1 MQYGRTFV
9 AMAAAVVVVSGA
21 VWVSVGQGLN
31 ARGAGDQQPPA
42 PATASPWAD
51 FVEADFPF
59 TSSVLDA
66 RGLGSGWPDDNLT
79 TRALILNLGA
89 GMWAAFDTDLLR
101 VSAIWS
107 GTGVTPVSMAQT
119 SYHNAGERAPIG
131 QGRLP
136 AIAGSAWLANG
147 LYPGWQPGATVVR
160 ADPRPAAPDPGE
172 VGRGPLARE
181 YGRFA
186 AVRLTTGGV
195 VLEYDVRGA
204 AIEERI
210 VARAQG
216 TRSVVERQFRIG
228 RRESALVLAV
238 GQRPAAAGALH
249 VDVAGSASAALQRE
263 VDGLIAVRVAAGQT
277 PVEFSV
283 AMSAGAAPVAT
294 TSFAPAAAAQ
304 ARWPQTVTTHGT
316 LSTSSDAFV
325 VDRIAIPDANPWRRN
340 VRFADIA
347 FPSPD
352 RAALVTFDGD
362 IWTASGL
369 GGDLRNIT
377 WRRFTSGLHE
387 PLAIAVRDG
396 ELFAF
401 DRNGIWRFEDTDGN
415 GEADR
420 HVLVANVFAQTAET
434 REFAMSMRIAPDG
447 AFIIAKGG
455 LVGNTRGRHN
465 GSVLRVSPDGT
476 ESSVLGW
483 GLRQP
488 FAGVDPKTGM
498 VLATDQQGNY
508 VPSTPLHIVRDGQYY
523 GFLPDAL
530 PKEQYP
536 APIAEPL
543 AWIPHAV
550 SASAGG
556 LVWLTGARMGPI
568 NDALVYINYYRPGLL
583 LTRVDTRGARPRAS
597 VTSLTNELTF
607 APLAG
612 AVHPADG
619 QLYVTGFRIW
629 GTDAG
634 ELSGL
639 ARLRYTSA
647 PSTLPNE
654 VVATDRG
661 VLVKFDVPVDRALA
675 TDPSNFS
682 AERWNYQR
690 TSAYGSPHFTLAG
703 ERGQE
708 RLVPSS
714 VYLTPDGRTLFVGI
728 PDMRPSMQMRIG
740 WSLATASGTHMDGNV
755 YLTPIALSAFTPT
768 AEGFGAIA
776 VDLTPRAA
784 VATAARP
791 VTVDEGQRV
800 ATRMGCLAC
809 HSVDGSVTGRVGPSW
824 KALAGSERVLANGG
838 RRVADAAYLRES
850 ILNPAASVARGFDQ
864 TDAGMPSYAGVL
876 TDAEIES
883 VILYIQSLR

>member
-1 MQYGRTFV
+1 MAMQRGRTF
-9 AMAAAVVVVSGA
+9 GA
-21 VWVSVGQGLN
+21 VAVALAVAGAMWASIGQHVS
-31 ARGAGDQQPPA
+31 ARGALEQRPPA
-42 PATASPWAD
+42 AASPWAD
-51 FVEADFPF
+51 FVEPNFPF
-59 TSSVLDA
+59 ISSVLDA
-66 RGLGSGWPDDNLT
+66 RGLGSGWPGDNLT
-79 TRALILNLGA
+79 PRALILNLGD
-89 GMWAAFDTDLLR
+89 GMWAAFDMDLLR
-101 VSAIWS
+101 MSAVWS
-107 GTGVTPVSMAQT
+107 GAGVTPASMAQT

-131 QGRLP
+131 QGKLP

-147 LYPGWQPGATVVR
+147 VYPGWQVGASVVR
-160 ADPRPAAPDPGE
+160 ADPRPPAPDPDE

-186 AVRLTTGGV
+186 AVRLTDNGV
-195 VLEYDVRGA
+195 VLEYDVRGTP
-204 AIEERI
+204 IEERI
-210 VARAQG
+210 AARPLG
-216 TRSVVERQFRIG
+216 SSRVVERQFRVG
-228 RRESALVLAV
+228 RRDSALVLAV
-238 GQRPAAAGALH
+238 GQRPAAAGVMH
-249 VDVAGSASAALQRE
+249 VDVAGSSSATLQRE
-263 VDGLIAVRVAAGQT
+263 ADGLMAVRVEAGQT

-283 AMSAGAAPVAT
+283 AVSAGAV
-294 TSFAPAAAAQ
+294 PAAASSFTHAAAPQ
-304 ARWPQTVTTHGT
+304 RRWPQTVTTQGAMSP
-316 LSTSSDAFV
+316 STDAFV
-325 VDRIAIPDANPWRRN
+325 VDRIPIPDANPWRRN

-347 FPSPD
+347 FPSLD

-369 GGDLRNIT
+369 DGDLRNIT
-377 WRRFTSGLHE
+377 WRRFASGLHE
-387 PLAIAVRDG
+387 PLAIAARNGD
-396 ELFAF
+396 LFVF
-401 DRNGIWRFEDTDGN
+401 DRNGIWRFEDSDGN

-455 LVGNTRGRHN
+455 QVGNTRGRHN

-476 ESSVLGW
+476 ESTVLGW

-568 NDALVYINYYRPGLL
+568 SDALVYINYYRPGLL
-583 LTRVDTRGARPRAS
+583 LARVDTRGARPRAA
-597 VTSLTNELTF
+597 VTSLTNELAF

-661 VLVKFDVPVDRALA
+661 VLVKFDVPVDRGLA
-675 TDPSNFS
+675 TAPSNFS

-703 ERGQE
+703 ERGQD

-740 WSLATASGTHMDGNV
+740 WSLATTSGTRMDGNV
-755 YLTPIALSAFTPT
+755 YLTPLVLSAFNPT
-768 AEGFGAIA
+768 AEGFGAIN

-784 VATAARP
+784 AAAVARP
-791 VTVDEGQRV
+791 VTADEGQRI

-809 HSVDGSVTGRVGPSW
+809 HSIDGSVTGRVGPSW
-824 KALAGSERVLANGG
+824 KALAGSERVLSGDR

>member
-1 MQYGRTFV
+1 MAMQRGRTLV
-9 AMAAAVVVVSGA
+9 AMGAALVLVGA
-21 VWVSVGQGLN
+21 VWVSVGPTLN
-31 ARGAGDQQPPA
+31 ARAGGQQPTA
-42 PATASPWAD
+42 PTAPSRWGD

-59 TSSVLDA
+59 ISSVLDA
-66 RGLGSGWPDDNLT
+66 RGLGSGWPGDNLT

-107 GTGVTPVSMAQT
+107 GSGITPASMAQT

-136 AIAGSAWLANG
+136 SIAGSTWLANG
-147 LYPGWQPGATVVR
+147 LYPGWQVGTTVARV
-160 ADPRPAAPDPGE
+160 DPRPVAPDPAE

-181 YGRFA
+181 YGRFT
-186 AVRLTTGGV
+186 AVRLVAGGV
-195 VLEYDVRGA
+195 ILEYDVRGT

-210 VARAQG
+210 VARPQDAG
-216 TRSVVERQFRIG
+216 SVVERQFRVG

-249 VDVAGSASAALQRE
+249 AAVSGSPAVTLQRGA
-263 VDGLIAVRVAAGQT
+263 DGLLAVRVAPGQAS
-277 PVEFSV
+277 VEFSV
-283 AMSAGAAPVAT
+283 AMSAAATPVAAA
-294 TSFAPAAAAQ
+294 FAPAPAAQ
-304 ARWPQTVTTHGT
+304 VRWPQTVTTQGV
-316 LSTSSDAFV
+316 LSAASDAFV
-325 VDRIAIPDANPWRRN
+325 VDRIAIPDVNPWRRN

-347 FPSPD
+347 FPSAD

-362 IWTASGL
+362 VWTASGL
-369 GGDLRNIT
+369 DGDLRSIT
-377 WRRFTSGLHE
+377 WRRFASGLHE
-387 PLAIAVRDG
+387 PLAIAARDG
-396 ELFAF
+396 GLFVF
-401 DRNGIWRFEDTDGN
+401 DRNGIWRLEDTDAN

-455 LVGNTRGRHN
+455 QVGATRGRHN
-465 GSVLRVSPDGT
+465 GSVLRVSPDGA
-476 ESSVLGW
+476 ESRVLGW

-488 FAGVDPKTGM
+488 FAAVDPRTGM

-568 NDALVYINYYRPGLL
+568 TDALVYINYYRPGLL
-583 LTRVDTRGARPRAS
+583 LARVDTRSARPRAA

-639 ARLRYTSA
+639 ARVRYTSA

-690 TSAYGSPHFTLAG
+690 TAAYGSPHFTLEG
-703 ERGQE
+703 ERGQD

-714 VYLTPDGRTLFVGI
+714 VYLAPDGRTLFVGI

-740 WSLATASGTHMDGNV
+740 WSLATTSGTRIDGNV
-755 YLTPIALSAFTPT
+755 YLTPTVLSTFAPA
-768 AEGFGAIA
+768 AEGFGAIT

-784 VATAARP
+784 AATAARP
-791 VTVDEGQRV
+791 VTADEGRRV

-809 HSVDGSVTGRVGPSW
+809 HSTDGSVTGRVGPSW

-838 RRVADAAYLRES
+838 RRMADAAYLRES
-850 ILNPAASVARGFDQ
+850 ILNPTASVARGFDQ

-883 VILYIQSLR
+883 VMLYIQSLK

>member
-1 MQYGRTFV
+1 MLGGRKV
-9 AMAAAVVVVSGA
+9 VWGAAAAVVVGTLWLSATSELKAIRTGE
-21 VWVSVGQGLN
+21 
-31 ARGAGDQQPPA
+31 QQPTPPTVESRWNA
-42 PATASPWAD
+42 
-51 FVEADFPF
+51 FVEPDFPF
-59 TSSVLDA
+59 LSSVLDA
-66 RGLGSGWPDDNLT
+66 RSLGNGWPTDNLT
-79 TRALILNLGA
+79 TRAVVLNLGR

-107 GTGVTPVSMAQT
+107 GTGVTPTSMAQT

-131 QGRLP
+131 QGKLP
-136 AIAGSAWLANG
+136 AIAGTPWVANG
-147 LYPGWQPGATVVR
+147 LYPGWQNGTTFMR
-160 ADPRPAAPDPGE
+160 SDPRPAAPDPGE
-172 VGRGPLARE
+172 VGRGPLGRD
-181 YGRFA
+181 YGRFTA
-186 AVRLTTGGV
+186 LRMTTDGV
-195 VLEYDVRGA
+195 VLEYDVRGT
-204 AIEERI
+204 AIEERL
-210 VARAQG
+210 VAHAQG
-216 TRSVVERQFRIG
+216 PSAVVERRFRVGRHTAPLLLAIG
-228 RRESALVLAV
+228 RR
-238 GQRPAAAGALH
+238 PAS
-249 VDVAGSASAALQRE
+249 AGSIQAAIAGPPGVTIERDT
-263 VDGLIAVRVAAGQT
+263 DGLLLVRVP
-277 PVEFSV
+277 PVQAPIEFSV
-283 AMSAGAAPVAT
+283 ALSPDAPPTASATSAASNRPPT
-294 TSFAPAAAAQ
+294 
-304 ARWPQTVTTHGT
+304 RWPQSVTTRGT
-316 LSTSSDAFV
+316 LSSSPDAFV

-340 VRFADIA
+340 VRFADVA
-347 FPSPD
+347 FPTPG

-362 IWTASGL
+362 VWTATGL
-369 GGDLRNIT
+369 GGNLQDIV

-387 PLAIAVRDG
+387 PLAIAARDG
-396 ELFAF
+396 ALFVF
-401 DRNGIWRFEDTDGN
+401 DRNGIWRFEDSDSN

-455 LVGNTRGRHN
+455 QVGNTRGQHN
-465 GSVLRVSPDGT
+465 GSVLRIAADGLS
-476 ESSVLGW
+476 SSVVGW

-556 LVWLTGARMGPI
+556 LVWLTGARMGPL
-568 NDALVYINYYRPGLL
+568 NDGLVYINYYRPGLL
-583 LTRVDTRGARPRAS
+583 LARLDTRTARPRAA
-597 VTSLTNELTF
+597 VTNLTNELTF

-612 AVHPADG
+612 AVNPADG

-654 VVATDRG
+654 VIATDRG
-661 VLVKFDVPVDRALA
+661 VLVRFDVPLDRTVA

-690 TSAYGSPHFTLAG
+690 TSAYGSPHFTLKG
-703 ERGQE
+703 ERGQDT
-708 RLVPSS
+708 LVPSS
-714 VYLTPDGRTLFVGI
+714 AYVTPDGKNLFIAI
-728 PDMRPSMQMRIG
+728 PGMQPSMQMRIG
-740 WSLATASGTHMDGNV
+740 WSLATATGTRLDGNV
-755 YLTPIALSAFTPT
+755 YLTPTSLSAFTPST
-768 AEGFGAIA
+768 EGFGSIA
-776 VDLTPRAA
+776 VDLTPRSAA
-784 VATAARP
+784 TTVARP
-791 VTVDEGQRV
+791 VTADEGQRI

-809 HSVDGSVTGRVGPSW
+809 HSIDGSVTGRVGPSW

-838 RRVADAAYLRES
+838 RRTADAAYLRES

-864 TDAGMPSYAGVL
+864 ADAGMPSYAGVL
-876 TDAEIES
+876 TDSEIES
-883 VILYIQSLR
+883 VILFIQSLR